1 MRRKPLEKKY
11 YEPVREFLR
20 EHMGCAVESS
30 NRDGSTRKFVGR
42 GLGGLIVDVFGVRG
56 SKETGSRT
64 LEGIAVEVKRRSSRT
79 SLRHLVQ
86 AHQYSRLAHRCY
98 LAQPRNFDQRARVEA
113 SRIGIGLLQ
122 ISRGG
127 RTVKVVSESRT
138 FAPDSETFEL
148 FLHKSLRIVR
158 CALCSCYLF
167 RYRPGVR
174 GVALDG
180 HWVRDQLAPPRRAA
194 ELNKK
199 MYVCPKCEEIVRD
212 ISGSRRWQKQVEAL
226 QKKVS
231 GLRARL
237 YRARQHSTK

>member
-1 MRRKPLEKKY
+1 MRRRKLPEKSY

-20 EHMGCAVESS
+20 KRMGCVVESF

-56 SKETGSRT
+56 SKETGSRA
-64 LEGIAVEVKRRSSRT
+64 LEGIAVEVKRSSSRT

-98 LAQPRNFDQRARVEA
+98 LAQPRKFDQKARVEA

-122 ISRGG
+122 ISRRGK
-127 RTVKVVSESRT
+127 TVKAVSESRR
-138 FAPDSETFEL
+138 FAPDPETFEL

-180 HWVRDQLAPPRRAA
+180 HWVRDQLTP
-194 ELNKK
+194 LQQWGMFNKK
-199 MYVCPKCEEIVRD
+199 MYVCPKCEEVLRD
-212 ISGSRRWQKQVEAL
+212 ISGSGRWQKQMEDL
-226 QKKVS
+226 EKKVS
-231 GLRARL
+231 RLRARL
-237 YRARQHSTK
+237 NRAR